1 MLIVWRDQMS
11 VDGGVIDSDH
21 KVLIGIINEF
31 SAVEATASAVPMLK
45 GVLAKLDQYAKT
57 HFEREERLQKSVS
70 FPFHQAHVR
79 AHEGLIR
86 QLSEVEAKLNATA
99 ATTNAAELAALHT
112 RLAEFLHHW
121 LIDHIIGTDLRMK
134 PFTKAMRPLASKLG
148 E

>member
-11 VDGGVIDSDH
+11 VDGGIIDSDH

-31 SAVEATASAVPMLK
+31 AAVEATSPVVPTLK
-45 GVLAKLDQYAKT
+45 GILAKLDQYAKT

-79 AHEGLIR
+79 AHEALIR
-86 QLSEVEAKLNATA
+86 QLSEVETQLNGATV
-99 ATTNAAELAALHT
+99 ATNTAEFAALHAK
-112 RLAEFLHHW
+112 LADFLHHW

-134 PFTKAMRPLASKLG
+134 PFTKAMRPLAGKLG
-148 E
+148 G